1 MHRGS
6 EEHKQLFCRTFIDT
20 HERWEPEALTWP
32 ELAEKDLAM
41 LRALPIWSTFWQV
54 ERNAGVMVDAIAQR
68 ESDPLIRE
76 ALALQGYEES
86 RHGRLIGEIVRQYAL
101 PAESQ
106 EPDVVATEQAFIDFG
121 CGECV
126 DSFVG
131 FGVFQLARDA
141 AFMPDALFAIFARV
155 LSEEAR
161 HIMFFVNW
169 LAYKRAKRPWPL
181 RPLHV
186 ASSAR
191 GYFHGL
197 RNIVRNG
204 KAAAGG
210 APSGDLP
217 AGDDVFAG
225 LPLTRV
231 LEACVR
237 ENDRRMSAFDPRLLR
252 PSLMPSIGRT
262 ALAVARI
269 PARLR
274 GDRRNVKHVEDQ
286 YRRAG
291 AERNTGGD
299 L

>member
-1 MHRGS
+1 MRLGS
-6 EEHKQLFCRTFIDT
+6 EEHRQLFCRTFIDT
-20 HERWEPEALTWP
+20 HERWEPEALDWP
-32 ELAEKDLAM
+32 ELGEKDLAM

-68 ESDPLIRE
+68 ESDPLLRE

-86 RHGRLIGEIVRQYAL
+86 RHGRLIGTMVKQYTL
-101 PAESQ
+101 PAQSE
-106 EPDVVATEQAFIDFG
+106 EPKIVATEQAFIDFG

-141 AFMPDALFAIFARV
+141 GFMPDALFAIFARV

-169 LAYKRAKRPWPL
+169 LAYKRAKRPLLL
-181 RPLHV
+181 RPVHV

-191 GYFHGL
+191 GYLHGL

-204 KAAAGG
+204 RAAAGS
-210 APSGDLP
+210 AASGDTP

-225 LPLTRV
+225 LTLTRV
-231 LEACVR
+231 LESCAR
-237 ENDRRMSAFDPRLLR
+237 ENDRRMAAFDPRLLR
-252 PSLMPSIGRT
+252 PKLMPAIGRT
-262 ALAVARI
+262 ALAIARI

-274 GDRRNVKHVEDQ
+274 GERRNVKEVKEQ
-286 YRRAG
+286 
-291 AERNTGGD
+291 
-299 L
+299 